1 MTTPTRLPAAAAYRA
16 ALIEQ
21 HLPLVRHTVRR
32 LGATMGRRAVV
43 DYGDLVN
50 YGVEGLITAV
60 DSFDPARGTQFS
72 TWAVLHIRTTIQ
84 DGLRALDPVAH
95 TMRRRRNQLEQA
107 RADLAQQ
114 QGSWPTDAA
123 VAATIGLTLKQVRQC
138 HQQTSLVSI
147 SLDEVTEDQSAG
159 GGRSWQDALVD
170 EDPAGDPAAVAD
182 RRVLRQLLAAAL
194 ARLPER
200 ERMVVLAVYGEGV
213 PQRVVAQRL
222 GMSEARVS
230 QLHTRALQRLR
241 AHLTKTLELSE
252 SERLVA

>member
-1 MTTPTRLPAAAAYRA
+1 
-16 ALIEQ
+16 
-21 HLPLVRHTVRR
+21 
-32 LGATMGRRAVV
+32 
-43 DYGDLVN
+43 
-50 YGVEGLITAV
+50 
-60 DSFDPARGTQFS
+60 
-72 TWAVLHIRTTIQ
+72 
-84 DGLRALDPVAH
+84 
-95 TMRRRRNQLEQA
+95 MRRRRNQLEQA

-222 GMSEARVS
+222 GVSEARVS